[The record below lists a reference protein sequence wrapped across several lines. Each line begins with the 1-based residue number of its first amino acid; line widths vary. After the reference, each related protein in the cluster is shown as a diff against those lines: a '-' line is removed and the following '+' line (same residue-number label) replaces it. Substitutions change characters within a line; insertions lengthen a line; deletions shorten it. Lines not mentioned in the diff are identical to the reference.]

1 MPFSISKKM
10 KTQVYLIGTS
20 VCFFSYDSAA
30 LPTPTTTFIRAV
42 PAALLTI
49 DNAPTADYITF
60 SQQDN
65 TGGLPSPFLSV
76 LFADIVNS
84 VGVAYTSITTMIAAI
99 TPASSGG
106 TVTAP
111 NIATY
116 EVQYDEPAL
125 QFVRVLTIFN
135 PVTNAPTRI
144 FFELDGVTPYTPTVP
159 ASVFTFDYFLKNIER
174 ATGNLLFFATK
185 GESTCKVNMSVVSGE
200 NTVVTSPTTTELQV
214 IALTGTFDITDS
226 SGLSNTTTFPITTV
240 TGGIIAEYNISAGE
254 YRYLEPITIDIPIG
268 ASVLIIEKV

>member
-1 MPFSISKKM
+1 MPFLIT
-10 KTQVYLIGTS
+10 KTMVQVYLIGTS
-20 VCFFSYDSAA
+20 VCFFYYNTIG
-30 LPTPTTTFIRAV
+30 PTATFFRAV

-49 DNAPTADYITF
+49 DNAPTPDTITF

-76 LFADIVNS
+76 LFQDIVNQ

-106 TVTAP
+106 GGTVTAP

-116 EVQYDEPAL
+116 ELQYDEIGS
-125 QFVRVLTIFN
+125 QFTRVLTVFN
-135 PVTNAPTRI
+135 PITNVPTRS
-144 FFELDGVTPYTPTVP
+144 FFELDGVTPYAPVVP
-159 ASVFTFDYFLKNIER
+159 ASVVTFDYFLKNIER
-174 ATGNLLFFATK
+174 ATGNLLNFATK
-185 GESTCKVNMSVVSGE
+185 GESTCKVNMRLVTGA
-200 NTVVTSPTTTELQV
+200 NTIVTDPVTTELQV
-214 IALTGTFDITDS
+214 VAITGTFDIVDS
-226 SGLSNTTTFPITTV
+226 FGLSNTTTFPITTI

-254 YRYLEPITIDIPIG
+254 YRYLEPITINIPSG